1 MYSRI
6 AKVVSGMVFGTGQ
19 EVVFQLLSAFLWI
32 KAWGAPLYGEWL
44 MISLVPILLLRG
56 NAGVF
61 HAATS
66 DLIRYRQGDD
76 KVRFGQALADLI
88 RSERLFL
95 VAMALLY
102 GSMAATAS
110 FLDSFAYFSIG
121 DLWIAA
127 GLFFLQ
133 FLLYQRQQSILCLAK
148 AGQRAPEAIIWQNQF
163 RLAFI
168 VAMLALPALLEPIL
182 CLTAAVA
189 AQLAVAISTAARF
202 HALISE
208 ASELRAASSG
218 SNALDMT
225 RNGLLYSMFPLGHTA
240 VHTLSVWA
248 VGAFFS
254 PVAGAAFHNMRTIAR
269 IPVLLAKAGE
279 MGVRLELSSLFAKQG
294 AGARRL
300 FSNAVAWTA
309 ALCLLVLAGLLLA
322 GEGIYGLMTH
332 GELEFYPTAFFLLC
346 ASACVHALSQIYLG
360 VAFSINRQSR
370 LARPYFAVLAL
381 LLLLIAPTAQ
391 NGLIALAT
399 TILAAEI
406 GMLLVARITATS
418 LLPATRTS

>member
-148 AGQRAPEAIIWQNQF
+148 AGERAPEAIIWQNQF

-168 VAMLALPALLEPIL
+168 VSMLALPALLDPIL

-225 RNGLLYSMFPLGHTA
+225 KK
-240 VHTLSVWA
+240 W
-248 VGAFFS
+248 
-254 PVAGAAFHNMRTIAR
+254 
-269 IPVLLAKAGE
+269 
-279 MGVRLELSSLFAKQG
+279 SSLFNVSARAHRCSYAVGLGRRRVLQSCCRRRFSQHAHDCENPGPASKG
-294 AGARRL
+294 WRNGRKTRALESVCKAGGRR
-300 FSNAVAWTA
+300 
-309 ALCLLVLAGLLLA
+309 
-322 GEGIYGLMTH
+322 
-332 GELEFYPTAFFLLC
+332 
-346 ASACVHALSQIYLG
+346 
-360 VAFSINRQSR
+360 
-370 LARPYFAVLAL
+370 
-381 LLLLIAPTAQ
+381 APT
-391 NGLIALAT
+391 L
-399 TILAAEI
+399 
-406 GMLLVARITATS
+406 
-418 LLPATRTS
+418 